1 MGIGGA
7 MKQSPSEQL
16 RTLELAADYLN
27 QVRLQLIRCD
37 SVEEQIV
44 STLERIA
51 QLLGSVQAESD
62 GMLDGSARETLS
74 GVRALATRTQLL
86 LDAAANFHCGA
97 ALAGPVV
104 TDSYAPDGTWQTVY
118 PSDQICLNA

>member
-1 MGIGGA
+1 

-27 QVRLQLIRCD
+27 QVRLQLVRCD
-37 SVEEQIV
+37 SDEVQIV
-44 STLERIA
+44 STLERVA
-51 QLLGSVQAESD
+51 HLLRSVESAPDAMRD
-62 GMLDGSARETLS
+62 GAARGILSAIH
-74 GVRALATRTQLL
+74 ALATRTQLL
-86 LDAAANFHCGA
+86 LDNAANFHCGA